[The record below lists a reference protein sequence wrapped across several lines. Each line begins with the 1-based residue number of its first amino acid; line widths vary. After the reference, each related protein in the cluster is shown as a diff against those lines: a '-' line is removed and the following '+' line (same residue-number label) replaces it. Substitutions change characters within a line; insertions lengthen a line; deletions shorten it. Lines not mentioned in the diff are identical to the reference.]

1 MMQTTNGRAVSGD
14 SGIAA
19 VAPAS
24 RARRR
29 LSWLRGD
36 RALAVLVL
44 SPSII
49 AVAVFIYSFILWSF
63 YISTVK
69 WNDFV
74 PNYTFVGL
82 ENWITIFSDS
92 RFLTDLR
99 NLVLYAAGFMS
110 QCIILGF
117 ILAVLIDQKITGE
130 SIFRTIFIFPFAVSG
145 IVTGVAW
152 RWLMRPEAGLNLLFH
167 SVGLDFLRSPWYT
180 DPNTG
185 ILAVSVAGAWQFSGY
200 VMALYLAALRG
211 ISNDLREAA
220 AIDGC
225 NTFNL
230 YRYVIVP
237 LLTPTTFT
245 AIVLTG
251 MGSIRV
257 FDIPAVIGTGAAF
270 GADAMANYMFTL
282 TFTSLKY
289 ALGAT
294 IASVMILLSAFLVVP
309 YLLSMRREAEQ

>member
-1 MMQTTNGRAVSGD
+1 MGRNVASSQVLP
-14 SGIAA
+14 A
-19 VAPAS
+19 VA
-24 RARRR
+24 ARRR
-29 LSWLRGD
+29 KWLRGD
-36 RALAVLVL
+36 QALAILVL

-49 AVAVFIYSFILWSF
+49 AVAVFIYSFIVWSF
-63 YISTVK
+63 AISTVK
-69 WNDFV
+69 WNSAVVD
-74 PNYTFVGL
+74 YTFVGL
-82 ENWITIFSDS
+82 DNWVTLFTDS
-92 RFLTDLR
+92 RFQTDLR

-110 QCIILGF
+110 QCIVLGF
-117 ILAVLIDQKITGE
+117 LLAVLIDQKIKGE
-130 SIFRTIFIFPFAVSG
+130 SLFRTIFIFPFAVSG

-152 RWLMRPEAGLNLLFH
+152 RWLMRPEAGLNVLFH
-167 SVGLDFLRSPWYT
+167 GIGLDFLRSPWYT

-185 ILAVSVAGAWQFSGY
+185 VLAVSVAGAWQFSGY

-230 YRYVIVP
+230 YRRVIIP
-237 LLTPTTFT
+237 LLTPVTFT
-245 AIVLTG
+245 AVVLTG

-257 FDIPAVIGTGAAF
+257 FDLPAVIGTVAAF
-270 GADAMANYMFTL
+270 GADAMAYYMFTL

-294 IASVMILLSAFLVVP
+294 IACVMMILSAFLAVP
-309 YLLSMRREAEQ
+309 YLLSLRREGEQ